1 MVFGNEYE
9 DEGDERNFGRAEE
22 RDDGEQ
28 PVSVP
33 AAVERLERVARARVS
48 RDPLSVVEQAPV
60 SDEGAAE
67 PQGVATTGINLESDV
82 WRELFVDEAKETEEE
97 EKGRSATGVTVKTEV
112 REEPEVKREVVV
124 GVLTCSGDPHATDG
138 YDSEYY
144 IAHEAYDSAYEAE
157 HEEDDVVTSERSRSG
172 FISRYTGPEV
182 RRSDRPA
189 FGWSWGA
196 QSEEGAFGAFRSG
209 QGTRTV
215 SKAAMLLNLVSR
227 SRPSSVS
234 FTAVTSAASTAPGRP
249 ALKVSSTLAT
259 GASAVTQG
267 GSSMSRRATAAPVG
281 SRQSVA
287 SPRRVV
293 KTADPFQLSQLVSN
307 AVKLLPMF
315 YSDSATSRRGR
326 MSRDRNASFA
336 DSTSVECGPTYES
349 TGPSTM
355 TGGRRREKEEEEGE
369 GGEAT
374 PSSGLGIGTS
384 DGGGETLREKPVAV
398 SVEDIKG
405 TDKKKSEVKTVVEAT
420 VASEEVVIAER
431 EKTDVDAELSVAE
444 KKVAVVGDVKEVVRS
459 VEAAEEVGAVCEVSR
474 TVGEAPVED
483 EKEVFWDAVE
493 TKVNMINKHKS
504 KDEGVSFPRIRF
516 APRLFAAPPLK
527 FALKKLELGQEEGSE
542 EAPEV
547 LVFSDGEVDVS
558 VGQVD
563 PASRGEA
570 TEDSRTVNDAPECKY
585 SRLFTDAELDAIEAC
600 DPGDEG
606 TVLTEVEVSVEK
618 EEVTERP
625 SGATTSEPV
634 TPPVDSPENVTG
646 LDEATL
652 ERVMCED
659 VVLPLQE
666 EDVVATAS
674 EVLPR
679 PAFGR
684 KAIQKEKVRG
694 VAHEAVYRMLKEAA
708 MSQGGTDGA
717 VVPRSS
723 DVECVGV
730 PPLRDK
736 DQAEAIG
743 DVVLCPKCDEDA
755 SHYVEVVHL
764 ERPPPD
770 PPPNPDLMNVTGELT
785 DGFGIHIL
793 TAYLRKCFADTGAM
807 LSLID
812 RRFLKRLGRYSEPFE
827 GRVNSSSGHRLRVR
841 GWISLPVCLA
851 EKEVPVKMIVADK
864 LHVDA
869 ILGVDALGAFGAVID
884 VTERTWT

>member
-1 MVFGNEYE
+1 
-9 DEGDERNFGRAEE
+9 
-22 RDDGEQ
+22 
-28 PVSVP
+28 
-33 AAVERLERVARARVS
+33 
-48 RDPLSVVEQAPV
+48 
-60 SDEGAAE
+60 
-67 PQGVATTGINLESDV
+67 
-82 WRELFVDEAKETEEE
+82 
-97 EKGRSATGVTVKTEV
+97 
-112 REEPEVKREVVV
+112 
-124 GVLTCSGDPHATDG
+124 
-138 YDSEYY
+138 
-144 IAHEAYDSAYEAE
+144 
-157 HEEDDVVTSERSRSG
+157 
-172 FISRYTGPEV
+172 
-182 RRSDRPA
+182 
-189 FGWSWGA
+189 
-196 QSEEGAFGAFRSG
+196 
-209 QGTRTV
+209 
-215 SKAAMLLNLVSR
+215 
-227 SRPSSVS
+227 
-234 FTAVTSAASTAPGRP
+234 
-249 ALKVSSTLAT
+249 
-259 GASAVTQG
+259 
-267 GSSMSRRATAAPVG
+267 
-281 SRQSVA
+281 
-287 SPRRVV
+287 
-293 KTADPFQLSQLVSN
+293 
-307 AVKLLPMF
+307 
-315 YSDSATSRRGR
+315 
-326 MSRDRNASFA
+326 
-336 DSTSVECGPTYES
+336 
-349 TGPSTM
+349 M

-459 VEAAEEVGAVCEVSR
+459 VEAVEEVGAVCEVSR

-493 TKVNMINKHKS
+493 SVS
-504 KDEGVSFPRIRF
+504 EGENCTGRRTGSC
-516 APRLFAAPPLK
+516 
-527 FALKKLELGQEEGSE
+527 LGQEEGSE

-547 LVFSDGEVDVS
+547 SVFSDGEVDVS

-634 TPPVDSPENVTG
+634 TPPVDSPEKVTG

-736 DQAEAIG
+736 VPSLDSERLQWHA
-743 DVVLCPKCDEDA
+743 DLVV
-755 SHYVEVVHL
+755 
-764 ERPPPD
+764 
-770 PPPNPDLMNVTGELT
+770 
-785 DGFGIHIL
+785 
-793 TAYLRKCFADTGAM
+793 
-807 LSLID
+807 
-812 RRFLKRLGRYSEPFE
+812 FE
-827 GRVNSSSGHRLRVR
+827 S
-841 GWISLPVCLA
+841 
-851 EKEVPVKMIVADK
+851 
-864 LHVDA
+864 
-869 ILGVDALGAFGAVID
+869 
-884 VTERTWT
+884 

>member
-293 KTADPFQLSQLVSN
+293 KTADPFQLSQL
-307 AVKLLPMF
+307 
-315 YSDSATSRRGR
+315 SRRGR

-527 FALKKLELGQEEGSE
+527 FALKKLEVVITDWRPSE
-542 EAPEV
+542 DA
-547 LVFSDGEVDVS
+547 GVD
-558 VGQVD
+558 VD

-785 DGFGIHIL
+785 DGFGIRDDGEDGVAEL
-793 TAYLRKCFADTGAM
+793 PRVVQGGRRVVCAVAM

>member
-1 MVFGNEYE
+1 
-9 DEGDERNFGRAEE
+9 
-22 RDDGEQ
+22 
-28 PVSVP
+28 
-33 AAVERLERVARARVS
+33 
-48 RDPLSVVEQAPV
+48 
-60 SDEGAAE
+60 
-67 PQGVATTGINLESDV
+67 
-82 WRELFVDEAKETEEE
+82 
-97 EKGRSATGVTVKTEV
+97 
-112 REEPEVKREVVV
+112 
-124 GVLTCSGDPHATDG
+124 
-138 YDSEYY
+138 
-144 IAHEAYDSAYEAE
+144 
-157 HEEDDVVTSERSRSG
+157 
-172 FISRYTGPEV
+172 
-182 RRSDRPA
+182 
-189 FGWSWGA
+189 
-196 QSEEGAFGAFRSG
+196 
-209 QGTRTV
+209 
-215 SKAAMLLNLVSR
+215 
-227 SRPSSVS
+227 
-234 FTAVTSAASTAPGRP
+234 
-249 ALKVSSTLAT
+249 
-259 GASAVTQG
+259 
-267 GSSMSRRATAAPVG
+267 
-281 SRQSVA
+281 
-287 SPRRVV
+287 
-293 KTADPFQLSQLVSN
+293 
-307 AVKLLPMF
+307 
-315 YSDSATSRRGR
+315 
-326 MSRDRNASFA
+326 
-336 DSTSVECGPTYES
+336 
-349 TGPSTM
+349 M

-493 TKVNMINKHKS
+493 KPEVALVAKVNMINKHKS

-527 FALKKLELGQEEGSE
+527 FALKKLEVLGQEEGSE

-618 EEVTERP
+618 EEYDKELEERLIPHDEVALKEQMEKNTETKQEPSSEEMSSYLGIPVKVLERTNGPVASDPKYWQEWFNETLESSAEAKTANRDFREVPTYTARVTERP

-736 DQAEAIG
+736 VPSLDSERLQWHA
-743 DVVLCPKCDEDA
+743 DLVV
-755 SHYVEVVHL
+755 
-764 ERPPPD
+764 
-770 PPPNPDLMNVTGELT
+770 
-785 DGFGIHIL
+785 
-793 TAYLRKCFADTGAM
+793 
-807 LSLID
+807 
-812 RRFLKRLGRYSEPFE
+812 FE
-827 GRVNSSSGHRLRVR
+827 S
-841 GWISLPVCLA
+841 
-851 EKEVPVKMIVADK
+851 
-864 LHVDA
+864 
-869 ILGVDALGAFGAVID
+869 
-884 VTERTWT
+884 

>member
-307 AVKLLPMF
+307 A
-315 YSDSATSRRGR
+315 SRRGR

-527 FALKKLELGQEEGSE
+527 FALKKLEVVITDWRPSE
-542 EAPEV
+542 DA
-547 LVFSDGEVDVS
+547 GVD
-558 VGQVD
+558 VD

-736 DQAEAIG
+736 VPSLDSERLQWHA
-743 DVVLCPKCDEDA
+743 DLVV
-755 SHYVEVVHL
+755 
-764 ERPPPD
+764 
-770 PPPNPDLMNVTGELT
+770 
-785 DGFGIHIL
+785 
-793 TAYLRKCFADTGAM
+793 
-807 LSLID
+807 
-812 RRFLKRLGRYSEPFE
+812 FE
-827 GRVNSSSGHRLRVR
+827 S
-841 GWISLPVCLA
+841 
-851 EKEVPVKMIVADK
+851 
-864 LHVDA
+864 
-869 ILGVDALGAFGAVID
+869 
-884 VTERTWT
+884 

>member
-112 REEPEVKREVVV
+112 REEPEWGPPR
-124 GVLTCSGDPHATDG
+124 TDG

-157 HEEDDVVTSERSRSG
+157 HEEDDVVTSERSRAGSFHG
-172 FISRYTGPEV
+172 TLGRKSDGPTVPRLDGVGALRV
-182 RRSDRPA
+182 RK
-189 FGWSWGA
+189 WT
-196 QSEEGAFGAFRSG
+196 
-209 QGTRTV
+209 GTRAV
-215 SKAAMLLNLVSR
+215 SKAAMLLNLREFS
-227 SRPSSVS
+227 
-234 FTAVTSAASTAPGRP
+234 AVTSAASTAPGRP

-281 SRQSVA
+281 SRQ
-287 SPRRVV
+287 
-293 KTADPFQLSQLVSN
+293 K
-307 AVKLLPMF
+307 
-315 YSDSATSRRGR
+315 
-326 MSRDRNASFA
+326 
-336 DSTSVECGPTYES
+336 
-349 TGPSTM
+349 
-355 TGGRRREKEEEEGE
+355 
-369 GGEAT
+369 
-374 PSSGLGIGTS
+374 
-384 DGGGETLREKPVAV
+384 KPVAV

-493 TKVNMINKHKS
+493 SVSEEPEVALVAKVNMINKHKS

-527 FALKKLELGQEEGSE
+527 FALKKLEVVITDWRPSEDAGVDLGQEEGSE

-547 LVFSDGEVDVS
+547 SVFSDGEVDVS

-570 TEDSRTVNDAPECKY
+570 TEDSRTKRVI
-585 SRLFTDAELDAIEAC
+585 L
-600 DPGDEG
+600 
-606 TVLTEVEVSVEK
+606 
-618 EEVTERP
+618 
-625 SGATTSEPV
+625 AT
-634 TPPVDSPENVTG
+634 
-646 LDEATL
+646 
-652 ERVMCED
+652 
-659 VVLPLQE
+659 
-666 EDVVATAS
+666 
-674 EVLPR
+674 
-679 PAFGR
+679 
-684 KAIQKEKVRG
+684 K
-694 VAHEAVYRMLKEAA
+694 
-708 MSQGGTDGA
+708 
-717 VVPRSS
+717 
-723 DVECVGV
+723 
-730 PPLRDK
+730 
-736 DQAEAIG
+736 
-743 DVVLCPKCDEDA
+743 
-755 SHYVEVVHL
+755 
-764 ERPPPD
+764 
-770 PPPNPDLMNVTGELT
+770 
-785 DGFGIHIL
+785 
-793 TAYLRKCFADTGAM
+793 
-807 LSLID
+807 
-812 RRFLKRLGRYSEPFE
+812 EPF
-827 GRVNSSSGHRLRVR
+827 
-841 GWISLPVCLA
+841 
-851 EKEVPVKMIVADK
+851 
-864 LHVDA
+864 
-869 ILGVDALGAFGAVID
+869 
-884 VTERTWT
+884 

>member
-1 MVFGNEYE
+1 
-9 DEGDERNFGRAEE
+9 
-22 RDDGEQ
+22 
-28 PVSVP
+28 
-33 AAVERLERVARARVS
+33 
-48 RDPLSVVEQAPV
+48 
-60 SDEGAAE
+60 
-67 PQGVATTGINLESDV
+67 
-82 WRELFVDEAKETEEE
+82 
-97 EKGRSATGVTVKTEV
+97 
-112 REEPEVKREVVV
+112 
-124 GVLTCSGDPHATDG
+124 
-138 YDSEYY
+138 
-144 IAHEAYDSAYEAE
+144 
-157 HEEDDVVTSERSRSG
+157 
-172 FISRYTGPEV
+172 
-182 RRSDRPA
+182 
-189 FGWSWGA
+189 
-196 QSEEGAFGAFRSG
+196 
-209 QGTRTV
+209 
-215 SKAAMLLNLVSR
+215 
-227 SRPSSVS
+227 
-234 FTAVTSAASTAPGRP
+234 
-249 ALKVSSTLAT
+249 
-259 GASAVTQG
+259 
-267 GSSMSRRATAAPVG
+267 
-281 SRQSVA
+281 
-287 SPRRVV
+287 
-293 KTADPFQLSQLVSN
+293 
-307 AVKLLPMF
+307 
-315 YSDSATSRRGR
+315 
-326 MSRDRNASFA
+326 
-336 DSTSVECGPTYES
+336 
-349 TGPSTM
+349 M

-527 FALKKLELGQEEGSE
+527 FALKKLEVVITDWRPSE
-542 EAPEV
+542 DAGV
-547 LVFSDGEVDVS
+547 DVDVS

-618 EEVTERP
+618 EEYDKELEERLIPHDEVALKEQMEKNTETKQEPSSEEMSSYLGIPVKVLERTNGPVASDPKYWQEWFNETLESSAEAKTANRDFREVPTYTARVTERP

-736 DQAEAIG
+736 A
-743 DVVLCPKCDEDA
+743 
-755 SHYVEVVHL
+755 
-764 ERPPPD
+764 
-770 PPPNPDLMNVTGELT
+770 
-785 DGFGIHIL
+785 
-793 TAYLRKCFADTGAM
+793 
-807 LSLID
+807 
-812 RRFLKRLGRYSEPFE
+812 
-827 GRVNSSSGHRLRVR
+827 SSGLFSNT
-841 GWISLPVCLA
+841 GS
-851 EKEVPVKMIVADK
+851 K
-864 LHVDA
+864 
-869 ILGVDALGAFGAVID
+869 
-884 VTERTWT
+884 VTLLKTL

>member
-315 YSDSATSRRGR
+315 YSDSATVEKARDFWEMFAAAHTEGLPDQSRLLVFRQKIKGR
-326 MSRDRNASFA
+326 
-336 DSTSVECGPTYES
+336 
-349 TGPSTM
+349 
-355 TGGRRREKEEEEGE
+355 
-369 GGEAT
+369 
-374 PSSGLGIGTS
+374 IGTS

-527 FALKKLELGQEEGSE
+527 FALKKLEVLGQEEGSE

-618 EEVTERP
+618 EEYDKELEERVTERP

-736 DQAEAIG
+736 VPSLDSERLQWHA
-743 DVVLCPKCDEDA
+743 DLVV
-755 SHYVEVVHL
+755 
-764 ERPPPD
+764 
-770 PPPNPDLMNVTGELT
+770 
-785 DGFGIHIL
+785 
-793 TAYLRKCFADTGAM
+793 
-807 LSLID
+807 
-812 RRFLKRLGRYSEPFE
+812 FE
-827 GRVNSSSGHRLRVR
+827 S
-841 GWISLPVCLA
+841 
-851 EKEVPVKMIVADK
+851 
-864 LHVDA
+864 
-869 ILGVDALGAFGAVID
+869 
-884 VTERTWT
+884 

>member
-315 YSDSATSRRGR
+315 YSDSATVEKA
-326 MSRDRNASFA
+326 RDFWEI
-336 DSTSVECGPTYES
+336 VECGPTYES

-527 FALKKLELGQEEGSE
+527 FALKKLEVVITDWRPSE
-542 EAPEV
+542 DAGV
-547 LVFSDGEVDVS
+547 DVDVS

-736 DQAEAIG
+736 VPSLDSERLQWHA
-743 DVVLCPKCDEDA
+743 DLVV
-755 SHYVEVVHL
+755 
-764 ERPPPD
+764 
-770 PPPNPDLMNVTGELT
+770 
-785 DGFGIHIL
+785 
-793 TAYLRKCFADTGAM
+793 
-807 LSLID
+807 
-812 RRFLKRLGRYSEPFE
+812 FE
-827 GRVNSSSGHRLRVR
+827 S
-841 GWISLPVCLA
+841 
-851 EKEVPVKMIVADK
+851 
-864 LHVDA
+864 
-869 ILGVDALGAFGAVID
+869 
-884 VTERTWT
+884 

>member
-1 MVFGNEYE
+1 
-9 DEGDERNFGRAEE
+9 
-22 RDDGEQ
+22 
-28 PVSVP
+28 
-33 AAVERLERVARARVS
+33 
-48 RDPLSVVEQAPV
+48 
-60 SDEGAAE
+60 
-67 PQGVATTGINLESDV
+67 
-82 WRELFVDEAKETEEE
+82 
-97 EKGRSATGVTVKTEV
+97 
-112 REEPEVKREVVV
+112 
-124 GVLTCSGDPHATDG
+124 
-138 YDSEYY
+138 
-144 IAHEAYDSAYEAE
+144 
-157 HEEDDVVTSERSRSG
+157 
-172 FISRYTGPEV
+172 
-182 RRSDRPA
+182 
-189 FGWSWGA
+189 
-196 QSEEGAFGAFRSG
+196 
-209 QGTRTV
+209 
-215 SKAAMLLNLVSR
+215 
-227 SRPSSVS
+227 
-234 FTAVTSAASTAPGRP
+234 
-249 ALKVSSTLAT
+249 
-259 GASAVTQG
+259 
-267 GSSMSRRATAAPVG
+267 
-281 SRQSVA
+281 
-287 SPRRVV
+287 
-293 KTADPFQLSQLVSN
+293 
-307 AVKLLPMF
+307 
-315 YSDSATSRRGR
+315 
-326 MSRDRNASFA
+326 
-336 DSTSVECGPTYES
+336 
-349 TGPSTM
+349 M

-527 FALKKLELGQEEGSE
+527 FALKKLEVVITDWRPSE
-542 EAPEV
+542 DA
-547 LVFSDGEVDVS
+547 GVD
-558 VGQVD
+558 VD

-618 EEVTERP
+618 EEYDKELEERLIPHDEVALKEQMEKNTETKQEPSSEEMSSYLGIPVKVLERTNGPVASDPKYWQEWFNETLESSAEAKTANRDFREVPTYTARVTERP

-736 DQAEAIG
+736 VPSLDSERLQWHA
-743 DVVLCPKCDEDA
+743 DLVV
-755 SHYVEVVHL
+755 
-764 ERPPPD
+764 
-770 PPPNPDLMNVTGELT
+770 
-785 DGFGIHIL
+785 
-793 TAYLRKCFADTGAM
+793 
-807 LSLID
+807 
-812 RRFLKRLGRYSEPFE
+812 FE
-827 GRVNSSSGHRLRVR
+827 S
-841 GWISLPVCLA
+841 
-851 EKEVPVKMIVADK
+851 
-864 LHVDA
+864 
-869 ILGVDALGAFGAVID
+869 
-884 VTERTWT
+884 

>member
-315 YSDSATSRRGR
+315 YSDSATVEKARDFWEMFAAAHTEGLPDQSRLLVFRQ
-326 MSRDRNASFA
+326 
-336 DSTSVECGPTYES
+336 
-349 TGPSTM
+349 
-355 TGGRRREKEEEEGE
+355 K
-369 GGEAT
+369 
-374 PSSGLGIGTS
+374 
-384 DGGGETLREKPVAV
+384 
-398 SVEDIKG
+398 IKG
-405 TDKKKSEVKTVVEAT
+405 RE
-420 VASEEVVIAER
+420 AER
-431 EKTDVDAELSVAE
+431 WWGNSSIRAFATLKVRFHNQFLSRTADELWELLETAKRE
-444 KKVAVVGDVKEVVRS
+444 RGES
-459 VEAAEEVGAVCEVSR
+459 VEAWGDIVSDLCESLDYPNQQMR
-474 TVGEAPVED
+474 YQLFRRGL
-483 EKEVFWDAVE
+483 W
-493 TKVNMINKHKS
+493 NKHLLATFNAS
-504 KDEGVSFPRIRF
+504 
-516 APRLFAAPPLK
+516 
-527 FALKKLELGQEEGSE
+527 
-542 EAPEV
+542 
-547 LVFSDGEVDVS
+547 
-558 VGQVD
+558 
-563 PASRGEA
+563 PASDIPEA
-570 TEDSRTVNDAPECKY
+570 CEWLMFKDMHHPIEEDDEFSNEEPSKKKKDAPM
-585 SRLFTDAELDAIEAC
+585 L
-600 DPGDEG
+600 
-606 TVLTEVEVSVEK
+606 
-618 EEVTERP
+618 
-625 SGATTSEPV
+625 
-634 TPPVDSPENVTG
+634 
-646 LDEATL
+646 
-652 ERVMCED
+652 
-659 VVLPLQE
+659 
-666 EDVVATAS
+666 AS
-674 EVLPR
+674 
-679 PAFGR
+679 
-684 KAIQKEKVRG
+684 
-694 VAHEAVYRMLKEAA
+694 
-708 MSQGGTDGA
+708 
-717 VVPRSS
+717 
-723 DVECVGV
+723 
-730 PPLRDK
+730 
-736 DQAEAIG
+736 
-743 DVVLCPKCDEDA
+743 
-755 SHYVEVVHL
+755 
-764 ERPPPD
+764 
-770 PPPNPDLMNVTGELT
+770 
-785 DGFGIHIL
+785 
-793 TAYLRKCFADTGAM
+793 
-807 LSLID
+807 
-812 RRFLKRLGRYSEPFE
+812 
-827 GRVNSSSGHRLRVR
+827 
-841 GWISLPVCLA
+841 
-851 EKEVPVKMIVADK
+851 
-864 LHVDA
+864 
-869 ILGVDALGAFGAVID
+869 VDALAQQMQAFMKQQQGGSRRWRTTGDKRRSRLGAVF
-884 VTERTWT
+884 WSWPP